1 MKDGYLDDEFHF
13 AQMVSLM
20 GPPPKEFLARSKRC
34 SKYWDSEGKGSLSHV
49 RGKLMIVFTLLTD
62 KRR

>member
-20 GPPPKEFLARSKRC
+20 GPPPKEFLARSELC
-34 SKYWDSEGKGSLSHV
+34 SKYWDSEGKGLDYHTSMGI
-49 RGKLMIVFTLLTD
+49 R
-62 KRR
+62 